1 MQWLADGLLHE
12 PLQFTRLMP
21 RHVRVLDLDY
31 LIPNRDRFVRSR
43 RLWLH
48 AIHRRGK
55 NRRIEKPRA
64 PDCGP
69 KSKPPFFL
77 RPKLESPRGNQQTT
91 NNQLLH
97 GGRCVVLA
105 ITPFAMSADSN
116 RNIL

>member
-1 MQWLADGLLHE
+1 MQRFADCLLHE
-12 PLQFTRLMP
+12 RLQPTRLMP

-77 RPKLESPRGNQQTT
+77 RPSWKVHAATSKQQTT
-91 NNQLLH
+91 SFF
-97 GGRCVVLA
+97 
-105 ITPFAMSADSN
+105 ITVAV
-116 RNIL
+116 